1 MELIRPDTRIDFIGK
16 RKFALIVSTIAI
28 LISFGS
34 IFIHGGLNYGVD
46 FAGGILLQIKF
57 SKAVDISELR
67 NALEA
72 IGSKDAMV
80 QKFGGENEFLIRVE
94 KASEDL
100 EAISRQIQ
108 ASLQERF
115 KGQTLEIRRAEVV
128 CPKVGKDLR
137 NKAI

>member
-34 IFIHGGLNYGVD
+34 IFLHGGLNYGVD

-80 QKFGGENEFLIRVE
+80 QNFGGENEFLIRIE
-94 KASEDL
+94 KGSEDL
-100 EAISRQIQ
+100 EALSKKIQ
-108 ASLQERF
+108 TSLQEKF
-115 KGQTLEIRRAEVV
+115 KGK
-128 CPKVGKDLR
+128 P
-137 NKAI
+137 